1 MLFSYLAGGQ
11 SMFTKKLSKDKLNS
25 SRFSFAISVLATSIV
40 LAFAN
45 AAFAVSPTPVGL
57 GSTSNF
63 AVLAGAG
70 ITNTG
75 TTTVSGTAGG
85 DMGSHPTPAFTG
97 ADDVTTTGTKYVAAE
112 EIVELAKADLVTAY
126 DDAAGRTPVTII
138 ETELGGETL
147 IPGVYASTSGT
158 FGLTGTLTLDG
169 EGDPNAV
176 FIFQMAS
183 TLITATDSNIV
194 LINDAQACNVF
205 WQVGSSATCGTDS
218 SFVGHVFAL
227 TDIDALTGATFNGQL
242 LARNGSV
249 DLQGNT
255 IVNDLCVTVAA
266 TETATPEPA
275 APAPAAPAPVD
286 TATPEPVTETE
297 AGGKLPRTDNSWI
310 LPFIVGV
317 VLIGAGTTY
326 IVVRRRST

>member
-1 MLFSYLAGGQ
+1 
-11 SMFTKKLSKDKLNS
+11 MFNNKIKNRKAT
-25 SRFSFAISVLATSIV
+25 SRNFKIGISVLATSIV

-45 AAFAVSPTPVGL
+45 AAFAVSPEPVGL

-63 AVLAGAG
+63 AVLAGTG
-70 ITNTG
+70 ITSTG
-75 TTTVSGTAGG
+75 ATTVSGTAGG

-147 IPGVYASTSGT
+147 IPDVYASTSGT

-176 FIFQMAS
+176 FIFQMS
-183 TLITATDSNIV
+183 TTLITATNSNIV

-205 WQVGSSATCGTDS
+205 WQVGSSATFGTTS
-218 SFVGHVFAL
+218 SFAGHVFAL

-242 LARNGSV
+242 LARNGAV
-249 DLQGNT
+249 HLQGNT
-255 IVNDLCVTVAA
+255 IVNDLCITPV
-266 TETATPEPA
+266 TETATPTPA

-297 AGGKLPRTDNSWI
+297 DGGKLPRTDNSWI

-317 VLIGAGTTY
+317 VLLGTGTTY
-326 IVVRRRST
+326 MVARRRRT